1 MRIFAVALTV
11 AALGVTIDTAGQQA
25 PDPVPR
31 FKSSARLVQ
40 VSVVVRDRRNRPVEG
55 LDRAAFQIFEDGQP
69 QPISFFIPSSIGEAV
84 KAAPVAASAA
94 SPARLTNRIPSPSNG
109 GVVAIIFDQLNSS
122 AAQQVRARDH
132 LLQYLRTLRPGDR
145 VALYVL
151 GQDRLQVLYDFTTD
165 AEMLVRALDSVMAG
179 STLKLGATPEPF
191 PPALVEGLSA
201 FAAGNLANM
210 NAAVAQLRAEMT
222 LENLEHVAAHL
233 AGVPGRKNI
242 IWLTAGFPFIVGKST
257 PAGPY
262 NDIQADQ
269 TRRATRALNTS
280 DAALYPV
287 DVRGL
292 LAGRGAAVPTLNAIN
307 TPIEGLRAAA
317 EWTGGRLFYNTNGLS
332 EAMAQAV
339 DDSRSTYVL
348 GYYPTNA
355 DWNGQFRNIKVKV
368 GREGVEVRH
377 RPGYLAHPLSAVAPD
392 DRRRSVLN
400 ALKAPL
406 EATALPFE
414 VFPDVTAERAVLRLH
429 VSASDLTLTEAG
441 GQLAGEIDVTITQ
454 VLKDHRHVP
463 EMSSS
468 YPFSVAVADR
478 ERLMANPI
486 QLTRTIHVV
495 PGAAQV
501 RIVVQDARS
510 STIGSLFIDA
520 ERLRASTTR

>member
-1 MRIFAVALTV
+1 
-11 AALGVTIDTAGQQA
+11 
-25 PDPVPR
+25 
-31 FKSSARLVQ
+31 
-40 VSVVVRDRRNRPVEG
+40 
-55 LDRAAFQIFEDGQP
+55 
-69 QPISFFIPSSIGEAV
+69 
-84 KAAPVAASAA
+84 
-94 SPARLTNRIPSPSNG
+94 
-109 GVVAIIFDQLNSS
+109 
-122 AAQQVRARDH
+122 
-132 LLQYLRTLRPGDR
+132 
-145 VALYVL
+145 
-151 GQDRLQVLYDFTTD
+151 
-165 AEMLVRALDSVMAG
+165 
-179 STLKLGATPEPF
+179 
-191 PPALVEGLSA
+191 
-201 FAAGNLANM
+201 
-210 NAAVAQLRAEMT
+210 
-222 LENLEHVAAHL
+222 
-233 AGVPGRKNI
+233 
-242 IWLTAGFPFIVGKST
+242 
-257 PAGPY
+257 
-262 NDIQADQ
+262 
-269 TRRATRALNTS
+269 
-280 DAALYPV
+280 
-287 DVRGL
+287 
-292 LAGRGAAVPTLNAIN
+292 
-307 TPIEGLRAAA
+307 
-317 EWTGGRLFYNTNGLS
+317 
-332 EAMAQAV
+332 MAQAV

-377 RPGYLAHPLSAVAPD
+377 RAGYLAHPLSAVAPD